1 MLYLPAVALAKRGR
15 KAYNAG
21 IRFCIFSAILDLF
34 CCCGGWRYA
43 GEKQEVGQPHHAAV
57 GADERTGP
65 AGGGAAL
72 LEGRSATQIADF
84 VRRTAELLALVAA
97 FIVYRRTADLPQE
110 SRRAAERRSNRFVGA
125 VMCLSGLVMGLLAL
139 AAPEG
144 DKGNVVPG
152 LVIALLGAVAN
163 TLFWRKYA
171 RLSRESGN
179 AILAVQS
186 RLYRAKSLVDT
197 VVTLALTAVLCFPGS
212 AAAALLDRIGSAI
225 VALYLLCCGLRTWR
239 EQADAE

>member
-1 MLYLPAVALAKRGR
+1 MQEYDFVYFLLYWIYSVAA
-15 KAYNAG
+15 
-21 IRFCIFSAILDLF
+21 
-34 CCCGGWRYA
+34 
-43 GEKQEVGQPHHAAV
+43 EVGDMPEKNKKS
-57 GADERTGP
+57 GSRTMLLSVLMSAPGP
-65 AGGGAAL
+65 LVEELAL
-72 LEGRSATQIADF
+72 LEGRSATQLADF